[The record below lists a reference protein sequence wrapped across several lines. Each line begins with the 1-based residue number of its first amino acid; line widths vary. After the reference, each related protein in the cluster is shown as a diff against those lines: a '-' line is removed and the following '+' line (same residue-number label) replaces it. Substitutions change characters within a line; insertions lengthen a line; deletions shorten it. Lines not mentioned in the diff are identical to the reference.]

1 MQQTHVDQWEAA
13 AQHLLAL
20 HRPQQAEQLIRRHLA
35 AHPQEAF
42 AHILLGVALLRQKR
56 RGEAYQAVKQGI
68 ALDPQLGD
76 AYYLLSVIQL
86 NDSQPFAALQAIQE
100 ALQLNP
106 YNAKYLG
113 QQALIFNTQGNYQD
127 ALQAAYAGLAFDP
140 THAECLVQAVQALQ
154 QLRHPKRASSV
165 LQQLL
170 SFHPTLPAAHI
181 LCGEEALSRQ
191 DFPKAEIHLRETLRL
206 DPTHAK
212 AASKLLTVLLHLG
225 KAALSNHETTR
236 AQLYFQEARQ
246 LDPENPEAYTG
257 LRKTIKHSFRL
268 KRFFER
274 FDAYMHHLQRKNI
287 VLLLLLCIVISFFC
301 IPLLVLYVYASV
313 QWRRHPEARLLRGTT
328 VRPEPSLTPAGTPA
342 KKVVGLLVLTVV
354 LGGASWLNAADSPGL
369 VWMAAFVLAVA
380 WLEWAAANVNYA
392 KSF

>member
-1 MQQTHVDQWEAA
+1 MEQTYVDQWEAA

-56 RGEAYQAVKQGI
+56 WEEADRVVKQGI

-76 AYYLLSVIQL
+76 AHYLLSVIQL
-86 NDSQPFAALQAIQE
+86 NDSQPFAASQAIKE

-113 QQALIFNTQGNYQD
+113 QQALICNTQGNYQN
-127 ALQAAYAGLAFDP
+127 ALQAAYAGLAVDP

-154 QLRHPKRASSV
+154 QLHHTKRASSA
-165 LQQLL
+165 LQRLL
-170 SFHPTLPAAHI
+170 HFHPTLPAAHI

-191 DFPKAEIHLRETLRL
+191 DFLEAETHLRETLRL

-212 AASKLLTVLLHLG
+212 AKSKLLTVLLHLG
-225 KAALSNHETTR
+225 KAALSNQEITQ
-236 AQLYFQEARQ
+236 AQLYFQEARL
-246 LDPENPEAYTG
+246 LDPGNPEASTG

-268 KRFFER
+268 KRSFER
-274 FDAYMHHLQRKNI
+274 FDAYMHHLERNNL

-328 VRPEPSLTPAGTPA
+328 VRSEPTPTPAEAPA
-342 KKVVGLLVLTVV
+342 KKVAGLLMLTVI

-369 VWMAAFVLAVA
+369 VWIAVVVLVVA
-380 WLEWAAANVNYA
+380 WLEWAVAKVNYA